1 MCQNR
6 KWCIDVFGPTAQRAI
21 LVSSRGT
28 PAVLFLS
35 SFCFVFFFVFS
46 GATSAPCL
54 IFIFPAIFYIRI
66 VPKDREP
73 LKSTPKILVR
83 PSPHLPLFMCWLGR
97 CCQTLSTRSACFA
110 PPTLPPR
117 LPALLPLAYP
127 LWWWVWVSSSST
139 GRREMVSPPKATRW
153 CRFDECVLQEKRIC
167 KWGRA
172 QTERLFTRISP
183 L

>member
-6 KWCIDVFGPTAQRAI
+6 KWCIDVFGPTAQRAV

-35 SFCFVFFFVFS
+35 SFWVFFVFS

-73 LKSTPKILVR
+73 LNSTPKILVR
-83 PSPHLPLFMCWLGR
+83 PSPHLPPFMCWLGR
-97 CCQTLSTRSACFA
+97 CCQTLSTRCACFA
-110 PPTLPPR
+110 PPTLPPGCLLCCPWPILYGDESEFHHHR
-117 LPALLPLAYP
+117 LVDGRWSVRQRPLGGAALMSVCSRKRGFASEEEHKPNDY
-127 LWWWVWVSSSST
+127 
-139 GRREMVSPPKATRW
+139 
-153 CRFDECVLQEKRIC
+153 LQE
-167 KWGRA
+167 
-172 QTERLFTRISP
+172 
-183 L
+183 